1 MKEYLL
7 GVLGASMLVSLATLL
22 IRGREIER
30 VCRFAFG
37 LFLLGAVLLPL
48 RGALSEFPSLV
59 LPEET
64 PGAEVGGTYKR
75 VGEEAFAEGILAAVE
90 TEFSVPRSQM
100 SVRVIGFDFSSM
112 RAERIVLLLRLR
124 GAYADPAR
132 IEKYITEAGLG
143 ECEVE
148 LEIG

>member
-1 MKEYLL
+1 MREYLL
-7 GVLGASMLVSLATLL
+7 GVLGASALVSLATLL
-22 IRGREIER
+22 VRGRETER
-30 VCRFAFG
+30 VCRFALG
-37 LFLLGAVLLPL
+37 LLLLASLLLPL
-48 RGALSEFPSLV
+48 RGALTELPDLL

-64 PGAEVGGTYKR
+64 AGGGEGGLYAEVG
-75 VGEEAFAEGILAAVE
+75 EDAFAEGILAAVE
-90 TEFSVPRSQM
+90 KEFSVPRSQM
-100 SVRVIGFDFSSM
+100 SVRVIGFDFASM

-124 GAYADPAR
+124 GAHADPAR